1 MDLQRALT
9 ALHLLLGIVLTGQ
22 ALFWFVMNVS
32 LRRDF
37 DEARTLELLRT
48 TQTAR
53 WPHVA
58 VPWKLRLPL
67 PWVGWATLLLLAV
80 TGTWLVSRHG
90 GAPSGGAWHLKMT
103 AFAALLVVQ
112 ALMQRR
118 PRRLFANLGLAFALL
133 AMAGAALSIR

>member
-1 MDLQRALT
+1 VDLQRALT
-9 ALHLLLGIVLTGQ
+9 ALHILLGIVLTGQ
-22 ALFWFVMNVS
+22 ALFWFVMSVS

-48 TQTAR
+48 TQSAR

-67 PWVGWATLLLLAV
+67 PWVGWATLLLLGL
-80 TGTWLVSRHG
+80 TGAYLVQVR
-90 GAPSGGAWHLKMT
+90 GAAPTGGAWHLKMT

-112 ALMQRR
+112 GLMQRR
-118 PRRLFANLGLAFALL
+118 PQKLFANLGLLFALL